1 MSSHHAAEPTG
12 HGHAEPLHEEEAHAS
27 NQTYIKV
34 AIILAIITL
43 VEVIIYYLPSVRP
56 VLIPELIVLSL
67 AKFVMVVGFFM
78 HLRYDNRMYRFM
90 FAAGLIV
97 TLGVYLALIAMVW
110 TERVFQAL
118 VSN

>member
-1 MSSHHAAEPTG
+1 MASHHAAEPTG

-27 NQTYIKV
+27 NQTYVRI

-43 VEVIIYYLPSVRP
+43 VEVVIYYLPAVRP
-56 VLIPELIVLSL
+56 VLIPALIILSL

-97 TLGVYLALIAMVW
+97 TLGVYLALIAMFW
-110 TERVFQAL
+110 TAGIFQSLA
-118 VSN
+118 SN